1 MFIMKKKD
9 CSEITDPRKLERR
22 EQPKIDAELRIYCP
36 LCVRREFKTFVAKY
50 DFPNQWGALLYL
62 LKHTHEDVTHTG
74 TRVVTV
80 ER

>member
-1 MFIMKKKD
+1 MKKKD

-22 EQPKIDAELRIYCP
+22 EQPKIDAELRIHCP
-36 LCVRREFKTFVAKY
+36 LCLRREFKTFVAAG

-62 LKHTHEDVTHTG
+62 LKHTHEDVAHTG